1 MSQWMSPRTRSGRA
15 GPVLHRSAEPREAG
29 RRRGGTAWGR
39 AAWGGSGRVRGTG
52 LRPQSA
58 VGEPGVTV
66 TITATARHLR
76 ALGTAGL
83 WAASAAGAGGGGAW
97 GSQRSSLTFR
107 MS

>member
-1 MSQWMSPRTRSGRA
+1 M
-15 GPVLHRSAEPREAG
+15 
-29 RRRGGTAWGR
+29 
-39 AAWGGSGRVRGTG
+39 RGTG

-83 WAASAAGAGGGGAW
+83 WAASAAGAGGGGVGIPEVFSDLSYELMWQGWVGGWVTA
-97 GSQRSSLTFR
+97 GLDVLTLGIL
-107 MS
+107 